1 MAPGMAAPDGAN
13 DTDLSVLRQDRS
25 VSYLS
30 AMPRTSPAAV
40 AAAGDRTPSTA
51 DHILDVAGALFY
63 RLGFAA
69 AGVDLIVRESGVA
82 KMTLYRHYPSKDDLI
97 AAWLERADTQFWR
110 HFEQWAG
117 ADERAARDRLL
128 GVFAGLQR
136 LVSSPTCLGCPFL
149 LAASEFP
156 EPATRA
162 HKVARRH
169 KQRVRERL
177 RTMAAGLAHADADAV
192 GDQLLLLMDGA
203 FMAARLFGAADHPGR
218 HVLAAA
224 TTLLD
229 GASAPRRLHAA
240 GAKRRG

>member
-1 MAPGMAAPDGAN
+1 
-13 DTDLSVLRQDRS
+13 
-25 VSYLS
+25 
-30 AMPRTSPAAV
+30 MPRVSPAAV
-40 AAAGDRTPSTA
+40 AATGENAPSTA

-63 RLGFAA
+63 QRGFAA

-82 KMTLYRHYPSKDDLI
+82 KMTLYRHYPSKVDLI
-97 AAWLERADTQFWR
+97 AAWLERADAQFTE
-110 HFEQWAG
+110 HFERWAG
-117 ADERAARDRLL
+117 PADAPARDQLL
-128 GVFAGLQR
+128 GVFAGLQK

-177 RTMAAGLAHADADAV
+177 REMAAGVARAAGDAL

-218 HVLAAA
+218 HVRDAAA
-224 TTLLD
+224 ALLD
-229 GASAPRRLHAA
+229 ATGGAARRAPP
-240 GAKRRG
+240 AKRRA

>member
-1 MAPGMAAPDGAN
+1 
-13 DTDLSVLRQDRS
+13 
-25 VSYLS
+25 
-30 AMPRTSPAAV
+30 MPRVSPAAV
-40 AAAGDRTPSTA
+40 AATGETAPSTA

-63 RLGFAA
+63 RRGFAA

-97 AAWLERADTQFWR
+97 AAWLERADAQFTE
-110 HFEQWAG
+110 HFERWAG
-117 ADERAARDRLL
+117 PADQPARERLL
-128 GVFAGLQR
+128 GVFTGLQK

-169 KQRVRERL
+169 KQRVRDRL
-177 RTMAAGLAHADADAV
+177 RTMASAVAHADADAL

-218 HVLAAA
+218 HVRGAAA
-224 TTLLD
+224 ALVD
-229 GASAPRRLHAA
+229 AASPPSRRVAV
-240 GAKRRG
+240 AKRRA

>member
-1 MAPGMAAPDGAN
+1 
-13 DTDLSVLRQDRS
+13 
-25 VSYLS
+25 
-30 AMPRTSPAAV
+30 MPRVSPAAV
-40 AAAGDRTPSTA
+40 AATGENAPSTA

-63 RLGFAA
+63 QRGFAA
-69 AGVDLIVRESGVA
+69 TGVDLIVRESGVA

-97 AAWLERADTQFWR
+97 AAWLERADAQFTE
-110 HFEQWAG
+110 HFERWAG
-117 ADERAARDRLL
+117 PADAPARDQLL
-128 GVFAGLQR
+128 GVFAGLQK

-177 RTMAAGLAHADADAV
+177 REMAAGVARAAGDAL

-218 HVLAAA
+218 HVRDAAA
-224 TTLLD
+224 ALLD
-229 GASAPRRLHAA
+229 ATGGAARRAPP
-240 GAKRRG
+240 AKRRA

>member
-1 MAPGMAAPDGAN
+1 
-13 DTDLSVLRQDRS
+13 
-25 VSYLS
+25 
-30 AMPRTSPAAV
+30 MPRVSPAAV
-40 AAAGDRTPSTA
+40 AATGENAPSTA
-51 DHILDVAGALFY
+51 DHFLDVAGALFY
-63 RLGFAA
+63 QRGFAA

-97 AAWLERADTQFWR
+97 AAWLERADAQFTE
-110 HFEQWAG
+110 HFERWAG
-117 ADERAARDRLL
+117 PADAPARDQLL
-128 GVFAGLQR
+128 GVFAGLQK

-177 RTMAAGLAHADADAV
+177 REMAAGVARAAGDAL

-218 HVLAAA
+218 HVRDAAA
-224 TTLLD
+224 ALLD
-229 GASAPRRLHAA
+229 ATGGAARRAPP
-240 GAKRRG
+240 AKRRA

>member
-1 MAPGMAAPDGAN
+1 
-13 DTDLSVLRQDRS
+13 
-25 VSYLS
+25 
-30 AMPRTSPAAV
+30 MPRVSPAAV
-40 AAAGDRTPSTA
+40 AATGKSAPSTA

-63 RLGFAA
+63 QRGFAA

-97 AAWLERADTQFWR
+97 AAWLERADAQFTE
-110 HFEQWAG
+110 HFERWAG
-117 ADERAARDRLL
+117 SPGAAPGERLT
-128 GVFAGLQR
+128 GVFSGLQK

-169 KQRVRERL
+169 KQRVRDRL
-177 RTMAAGLAHADADAV
+177 RTLAAGVAGAGADADAL

-218 HVLAAA
+218 HVRDAAA
-224 TTLLD
+224 ALLD
-229 GASAPRRLHAA
+229 AAARPARRASTKHRA
-240 GAKRRG
+240 

>member
-1 MAPGMAAPDGAN
+1 
-13 DTDLSVLRQDRS
+13 
-25 VSYLS
+25 
-30 AMPRTSPAAV
+30 MPRVSPAAV
-40 AAAGDRTPSTA
+40 AATGENAPSTA

-63 RLGFAA
+63 QRGFAA

-82 KMTLYRHYPSKDDLI
+82 KMTLSRHYPSKDDLI
-97 AAWLERADTQFWR
+97 AAWLERADAQFTE
-110 HFEQWAG
+110 HFERWAG
-117 ADERAARDRLL
+117 PADAPARDQLL
-128 GVFAGLQR
+128 GVFAGLQK

-177 RTMAAGLAHADADAV
+177 REMAAGVARAAGDAL

-218 HVLAAA
+218 HVRDAAA
-224 TTLLD
+224 ALLD
-229 GASAPRRLHAA
+229 ATGGAARRAPP
-240 GAKRRG
+240 AKRRA

>member
-1 MAPGMAAPDGAN
+1 
-13 DTDLSVLRQDRS
+13 
-25 VSYLS
+25 
-30 AMPRTSPAAV
+30 MPRVSPAAV
-40 AAAGDRTPSTA
+40 AATGENAPSTA
-51 DHILDVAGALFY
+51 EHILDVAGALFY
-63 RLGFAA
+63 QRGFAA

-97 AAWLERADTQFWR
+97 AAWLERADAQFTE
-110 HFEQWAG
+110 HFERWAG
-117 ADERAARDRLL
+117 PAGAPARDRLL
-128 GVFAGLQR
+128 GVFTGLQK

-177 RTMAAGLAHADADAV
+177 REMAAGVAHPDARAL

-218 HVLAAA
+218 HVRDAAA
-224 TTLLD
+224 ALLD
-229 GASAPRRLHAA
+229 ATGGAARRAPA
-240 GAKRRG
+240 AKRRA

>member
-1 MAPGMAAPDGAN
+1 
-13 DTDLSVLRQDRS
+13 
-25 VSYLS
+25 
-30 AMPRTSPAAV
+30 MPRVSPAAV
-40 AAAGDRTPSTA
+40 AATGENAPSTA

-63 RLGFAA
+63 HRGFAA

-97 AAWLERADTQFWR
+97 AAWLERADAQFTD
-110 HFEQWAG
+110 HFERWAG
-117 ADERAARDRLL
+117 PVDAPARERLL
-128 GVFAGLQR
+128 GVFTGLQK

-177 RTMAAGLAHADADAV
+177 REMAAAVAHADSDAL

-218 HVLAAA
+218 HVRDAAA
-224 TTLLD
+224 ALLD
-229 GASAPRRLHAA
+229 ASGRAGRRAA
-240 GAKRRG
+240 AARRPA